1 MKSFFKIL
9 SRYPIEAVSV
19 LLVLS
24 FSIGVKGFL
33 DTGNFQNMLAQL
45 APILLLA
52 CGQAVVMIA
61 GGLDL
66 SQGSMVGVTSV
77 CFVVFSRTGG
87 FLGGA
92 LATVFLAI
100 TIGAANAMATKW
112 TRNSFVAT
120 FSSMYVLMGAI
131 IYATGGTPLSNM
143 SVGVHEVLA
152 RIGSGSVLGIPAGL
166 IFASV
171 PVALLGAF
179 LNGTRRGLEL
189 FAWGCNST
197 AARIHG
203 INETPVLL
211 AAFCISAVL
220 SSFAGIL
227 LSARVLQGNP
237 QMGEGLLFES
247 IAACVVGGVA
257 LSGGVGGVWAV
268 IRGVLVI
275 AIIQNGLYL
284 SDLNSH
290 LREIAIGV
298 MIAVSVLLAKF
309 RLSNKAKD

>member
-1 MKSFFKIL
+1 
-9 SRYPIEAVSV
+9 V
-19 LLVLS
+19 
-24 FSIGVKGFL
+24 
-33 DTGNFQNMLAQL
+33 LAQL

-66 SQGSMVGVTSV
+66 SQGSIVGVASV

-87 FLGGA
+87 FLGGL
-92 LATVFLAI
+92 LATLVLAI
-100 TIGAANAMATKW
+100 AIGAANATATKW
-112 TRNSFVAT
+112 IRNSFVAT

-131 IYATGGTPLSNM
+131 IYTTGGTPISDM
-143 SVGVHEVLA
+143 PAGVHDVLA
-152 RIGSGSVLGIPAGL
+152 RIGSGNVLGIPASL

-171 PVALLGAF
+171 PVALLGTF
-179 LNGTRRGLEL
+179 LNGSRRGLEL
-189 FAWGCNST
+189 FAWGCNAT

-203 INETPVLL
+203 IKEMPVLL
-211 AAFCISAVL
+211 AAFCVSAIL
-220 SSFAGIL
+220 SSLAGIL

-257 LSGGVGGVWAV
+257 LSGGVGGIWAV
-268 IRGVLVI
+268 TRGVVVL
-275 AIIQNGLYL
+275 AIIQNALYL

-290 LREIAIGV
+290 LRDVAIGV
-298 MIAVSVLLAKF
+298 MIAVSVLLAKA
-309 RLSNKAKD
+309 RLSTKTNN